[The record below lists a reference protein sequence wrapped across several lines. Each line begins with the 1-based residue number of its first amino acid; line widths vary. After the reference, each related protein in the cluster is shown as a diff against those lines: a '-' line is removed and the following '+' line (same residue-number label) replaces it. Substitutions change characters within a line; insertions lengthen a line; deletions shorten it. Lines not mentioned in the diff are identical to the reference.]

1 MFASFHRGGAEDPVG
16 TMQADDHLPL
26 RILHQR
32 IRTGGWWLFLSTAV
46 LAFGEL
52 AFRAGEQPGVSALH
66 AIALVGFAGLLAAE
80 PFCRSRTGLIGVAL
94 FGSLFASLI
103 SVSIAIVTQKSA
115 TSLILLATLSLIPAV
130 FVPWGWR
137 AQAVVAVFNAIAFP
151 VELIL
156 AEQVSPIAR
165 SREVFGLLVVLGGS
179 VYAAYELER
188 QRFLTFVEQRQRR
201 AREQELERQ
210 RAFLRQVIDINP
222 HLVFAKDREGRFT
235 LVNQA
240 VAEVYGTTVD
250 ELIGKTDR
258 DFNPNVEEVEHF
270 RRDDL
275 RVIDTG
281 QELLIP
287 EEMITDA
294 KGRRRWLRTIKRR
307 LATDAAEPRVL
318 GVSTDI
324 TANRLAQ
331 EKVQENADTA
341 ARLAQMGGG
350 IIAAVNHPDLLS
362 ELCRLTV
369 GALDSDSTQMWL
381 RNTERTMWLPISQF
395 GEPVERWETIQ
406 LLPLPTAVL
415 QPYVEAAEASGA
427 AWFPIEAFPDP
438 LLRLTPG
445 IRGAMCIALK
455 RGDEAVGIL
464 VVKYIASPLPTA
476 RHERIGRAISQLA
489 SLALENARLHDQVD
503 RANRLKTE
511 FMATMSHELRTP
523 LNVIIGYSGLL
534 LEGEM
539 GELDPDQGATLQRLH
554 ENALQL
560 FDLINATLDVS
571 RLESGQVPL
580 DFRPVDL
587 AEVLADVEVRTRDV
601 RAGAV
606 PGLSVRLPEGLGP
619 FVTDGAK
626 LRIILTNLVGN
637 ALKFTR
643 EGNVT
648 VSVGG
653 DDDNVEIAVTD
664 TGMGIAKEAQDLVF
678 EPFRQADDTV
688 RAKFGGV
695 GLGLF
700 IVKRLADALGGQIG
714 LESTLGEGTTFRIRL
729 PRAPRRDAAPAHA
742 HAV

>member
-1 MFASFHRGGAEDPVG
+1 MFANFYRGGAEESPG
-16 TMQADDHLPL
+16 TMQGEDDLPL
-26 RILHQR
+26 RLLHQR
-32 IRTGGWWLFLSTAV
+32 LRLGGWWLFLSTAV
-46 LAFGEL
+46 LAFGEV
-52 AFRAGEQPGVSALH
+52 AFRAGEQPKVSVLH
-66 AIALVGFAGLLAAE
+66 AIALAGFAGFLAAE
-80 PFCRSRTGLIGVAL
+80 PLCTTRRRLVAIGLA
-94 FGSLFASLI
+94 GSVFASLI
-103 SVSIAIVTQKSA
+103 SVSIAVVTHSA
-115 TSLILLATLSLIPAV
+115 STSLILLAALSLIPGV

-151 VELIL
+151 MELML
-156 AEQVSPIAR
+156 AEHMSPVAR

-188 QRFLTFVEQRQRR
+188 QRFLTLVEQRHRR
-201 AREQELERQ
+201 ARERELERQ

-240 VAEVYGTTVD
+240 VAEIYGTTVD
-250 ELIGKTDR
+250 ALVGKTDR
-258 DFNPNVEEVEHF
+258 DFNPNIEEVEHF

-275 RVIDTG
+275 EVIDTG
-281 QELLIP
+281 GELLIP
-287 EEMITDA
+287 EEAITDA
-294 KGRRRWLRTIKRR
+294 AGRRRWLRTIKRR
-307 LATDAAEPRVL
+307 LTIDGEPHDQLL

-324 TANRLAQ
+324 TAARRAQ
-331 EKVQENADTA
+331 ENVQENADTA
-341 ARLAQMGGG
+341 ARLARMGEG
-350 IIAAVNHPDLLS
+350 IITALNRPDLLA

-369 GALDSDSTQMWL
+369 EALDCDSAQMWL
-381 RNTERTMWLPISQF
+381 RDAEQTMWLPISQH
-395 GEPVERWETIQ
+395 GENAERWETIQ
-406 LLPLPTAVL
+406 LLPLPIEAL
-415 QPYVEAAEASGA
+415 APYVEAAAASGA
-427 AWFPIEAFPDP
+427 AWFPIEAFPEP

-445 IRGAMCIALK
+445 IRGVMCIALK

-464 VVKYIASPLPTA
+464 AVKYVQSALPTA
-476 RHERIGRAISQLA
+476 RHERIGRSISQLA
-489 SLALENARLHDQVD
+489 SLALENARLHDQVE
-503 RANRLKTE
+503 RANRLKSE

-539 GELDPDQGATLQRLH
+539 GELDPDQGATLRRLH

-580 DFRPVDL
+580 DLRPVDL

-601 RAGAV
+601 RAGAG
-606 PGLSVRLPEGLGP
+606 PGLSVRLPAAVGP

-648 VSVGG
+648 VSVGS
-653 DDDNVEIAVTD
+653 DDENVEIAVSD
-664 TGMGIAKEAQDLVF
+664 TGMGISKEAQELVF
-678 EPFRQADDTV
+678 EPFRQADETV

-700 IVKRLADALGGQIG
+700 IVKRLADALGGEIG
-714 LESTLGEGTTFRIRL
+714 LESTLGEGTTFRVRL
-729 PRAPRRDAAPAHA
+729 PRDPRREAVTHA
-742 HAV
+742 L